1 MPLLVSSQTPSSDS
15 LCCVPCIALK
25 KALLV
30 KTEYDYTKTQLDIAR
45 DSIFFLNKIVS
56 KQNSVISTQ
65 DSSISLYKRN
75 EMDFSN
81 IIKNKN
87 TEINLF
93 EKEVKKQK
101 KHKLIAY
108 GVSVVSIIL
117 GTLIAL

>member
-1 MPLLVSSQTPSSDS
+1 MPLLVSSQTPSGDS

-30 KTEYDYTKTQLDIAR
+30 KTECDYTKIQLGVAR
-45 DSIFFLNKIVS
+45 DSIFFLNRIVS
-56 KQNSVISTQ
+56 KQNSVILIQ

-87 TEINLF
+87 AEINLW

-108 GVSVVSIIL
+108 GVSVVSVIL

>member
-1 MPLLVSSQTPSSDS
+1 MSSQTPSSDS

-45 DSIFFLNKIVS
+45 DSIFFLNRIIL

-75 EMDFSN
+75 ETDFVN

-87 TEINLF
+87 VEINLW

-108 GVSVVSIIL
+108 GVSVISIIL